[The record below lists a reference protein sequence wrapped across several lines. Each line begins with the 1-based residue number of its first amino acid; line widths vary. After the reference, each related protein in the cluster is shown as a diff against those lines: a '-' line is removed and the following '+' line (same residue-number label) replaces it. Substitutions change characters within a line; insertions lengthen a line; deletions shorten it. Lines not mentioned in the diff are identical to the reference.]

1 MKKQPTIECVCGKP
15 FIPYRRTNK
24 YCSDACAKIA
34 RTQRAMREYRQ
45 KVHGTTQNLCNKC
58 KCQVAKG
65 RKLCD
70 DCKASTCIACG
81 KKRYYVRGAY
91 SRNLCMKCYGK
102 YKTYSEIEKLLERFK
117 QYEQMFNSQQVQI
130 EELMVENK
138 ALKQKVDVLSKQPI
152 LIQGKKS
159 YNKYA
164 NLQT

>member
-1 MKKQPTIECVCGKP
+1 
-15 FIPYRRTNK
+15 
-24 YCSDACAKIA
+24 
-34 RTQRAMREYRQ
+34 
-45 KVHGTTQNLCNKC
+45 
-58 KCQVAKG
+58 
-65 RKLCD
+65 
-70 DCKASTCIACG
+70 
-81 KKRYYVRGAY
+81 
-91 SRNLCMKCYGK
+91 MKCYGK